1 MLTEVGHFT
10 TNCPDKQRKTI
21 KKDKSLTYYKRLLK
35 FGASFGDRFVQHI
48 APQFTQDIAG
58 VLVQWSCE
66 MKEHKLSL
74 SL

>member
-1 MLTEVGHFT
+1 MLTEVRHFI
-10 TNCPDKQRKTI
+10 TNCYDKGKTV

-66 MKEHKLSL
+66 MKEHKLSVSL
-74 SL
+74 S